1 MANDKFARLRYIFA
15 VLKLL
20 LLNVVRINRSGGV
33 YYYNLIG
40 YIDRSLTVENKM

>member
-20 LLNVVRINRSGGV
+20 LLNVVRINRSGFDWI
-33 YYYNLIG
+33 Y
-40 YIDRSLTVENKM
+40 R

>member
-15 VLKLL
+15 MLKLL

-33 YYYNLIG
+33 YYLIG